1 MIVRHNGNQKEQDMT
16 LLYLLYAP
24 IAGSQTT
31 DTLVT
36 IGVASVGAVVGA
48 VLQRR
53 LENSIGSRRSKATIM
68 RSISRFELVY
78 MRERW

>member
-24 IAGSQTT
+24 IPGSQTT

-53 LENSIGSRRSKATIM
+53 LENSIGSRRSKATTM